1 MVRSGIDA
9 GGIHLMAVIPHG
21 PLQAF
26 AGSFRKTG
34 PQRQY
39 DGLASLQGKG
49 DAHIPARFT
58 FT

>member
-49 DAHIPARFT
+49 PGQQS
-58 FT
+58 